1 MLTPSFL
8 SLSSAP
14 WRNSIETSSFS
25 SSHCMTNGSNHL
37 KIKAI
42 LKSKVGRF
50 HKDPKRCHT
59 TQKSGTSCFYI
70 CSNCYRFQQP
80 WEHFCHQNA
89 AAIKRLFRLQFHNTL
104 TGVPWWCKISS
115 SQFSTVKHGRYMP
128 SINTG
133 SLGTFIFLFVHEILI
148 YNLVL
153 IKINCV
159 LLCFLLLKKKLK

>member
-50 HKDPKRCHT
+50 HKDPKRRNVILPRSLAPCV
-59 TQKSGTSCFYI
+59 F
-70 CSNCYRFQQP
+70 
-80 WEHFCHQNA
+80 
-89 AAIKRLFRLQFHNTL
+89 
-104 TGVPWWCKISS
+104 IS
-115 SQFSTVKHGRYMP
+115 
-128 SINTG
+128 
-133 SLGTFIFLFVHEILI
+133 
-148 YNLVL
+148 VL
-153 IKINCV
+153 IAKDSNNPGNIFVTKMLQLSKGFSGFSFTILSLVFPDDVKLAGAHSLQWSMAGIC
-159 LLCFLLLKKKLK
+159 LLSILALW